1 MTNEKECWG
10 SYWRGEG
17 AKRGT
22 RQDRGQMC
30 RKEEVREGVPWQ
42 FSIEVT
48 YVVASLVSACIGQC
62 SASIAG
68 HKKLSAILQ
77 QSLQRQR
84 LCPTKVA

>member
-1 MTNEKECWG
+1 LSNTCRNKTSYNI

-48 YVVASLVSACIGQC
+48 YVVASLVSACC
-62 SASIAG
+62 SHLAVL
-68 HKKLSAILQ
+68 KLPLWGKGA
-77 QSLQRQR
+77 
-84 LCPTKVA
+84 VFEDFVEG